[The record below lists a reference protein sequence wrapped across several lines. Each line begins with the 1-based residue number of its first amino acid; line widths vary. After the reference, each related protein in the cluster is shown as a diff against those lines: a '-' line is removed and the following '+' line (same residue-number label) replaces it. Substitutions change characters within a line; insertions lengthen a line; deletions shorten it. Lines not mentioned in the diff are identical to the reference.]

1 MSRIKAQ
8 NAYWRNENVVL
19 QIDLINMQSLIR
31 SCILENYYRKNR
43 HVCMFIRDGTLR
55 KTDSIFNSIH
65 YWQRY
70 WVVKGIKMT
79 GRTQRIC
86 ISEPPGQPRGFRA
99 ARSQKPFKKSQELQ
113 K

>member
-43 HVCMFIRDGTLR
+43 HVCTFIRDRRVDEQL
-55 KTDSIFNSIH
+55 S
-65 YWQRY
+65 
-70 WVVKGIKMT
+70 
-79 GRTQRIC
+79 
-86 ISEPPGQPRGFRA
+86 
-99 ARSQKPFKKSQELQ
+99 
-113 K
+113 